1 MRTRH
6 AFRVLTGLG
15 LLLMLF
21 AQALAMPV
29 AAHAH
34 GDTVKVVVTGQRD
47 GHVTTEI
54 TWENDGDPV
63 EEEVAAT
70 VNATSPDGSRS
81 MGPWR
86 LVRDP
91 GTRTGWSTA
100 EALAPGT
107 WKVTVDVGFP
117 ALGQGKGEVAVPVVD
132 PVPPSAPAPTASV
145 PAPVPSALA
154 PSSAS
159 PASPTLPPAPS
170 SSSASSSPSSSS
182 SSSVAVDGGGRTAW
196 WSTAGLAGIALV
208 GAAVGM
214 RLRRARAGRR

>member
-15 LLLMLF
+15 FLLVLF
-21 AQALAMPV
+21 AQALAMPAV
-29 AAHAH
+29 AQAH

-54 TWENDGDPV
+54 TWENDGDAV
-63 EEEVAAT
+63 EETVAAT

-100 EALAPGT
+100 EVLTPGT

-117 ALGQGKGEVAVPVVD
+117 SLGHGEGEIAVPVVD
-132 PVPPSAPAPTASV
+132 PVPPSAPDPTASV
-145 PAPVPSALA
+145 PAPAPSAPA

-159 PASPTLPPAPS
+159 PSSATPPAAPS
-170 SSSASSSPSSSS
+170 STSPSSG
-182 SSSVAVDGGGRTAW
+182 VVVDDGGGRTVW

-208 GAAVGM
+208 GAAAGAWW
-214 RLRRARAGRR
+214 RRARAGRH

>member
-1 MRTRH
+1 MRTH
-6 AFRVLTGLG
+6 PAFRAGTGLG

-21 AQALAMPV
+21 AQALAVPTT
-29 AAHAH
+29 AQAH

-63 EEEVAAT
+63 EENVAAT

-81 MGPWR
+81 MGPWP

-100 EALAPGT
+100 EVLAPGN

-117 ALGQGKGEVAVPVVD
+117 SLGHGEGEISVPVVD
-132 PVPPSAPAPTASV
+132 PLPPGPRTTPTTSSPVPSAPAPSSAF
-145 PAPVPSALA
+145 PSAVPVTTA
-154 PSSAS
+154 PTSPSAS
-159 PASPTLPPAPS
+159 PAG
-170 SSSASSSPSSSS
+170 
-182 SSSVAVDGGGRTAW
+182 DGGDHAVG
-196 WSTAGLAGIALV
+196 WSVAGLAGIALA
-208 GAAVGM
+208 GAAAGVLV
-214 RLRRARAGRR
+214 RWARARRR